1 MHSSRSKILILIG
14 LFLSLFLAA
23 LDQTIIAT
31 ASPSII
37 EDLKEPQHYSWI
49 VTGYLLSSVIF
60 LPIFGRLCDI
70 FSVKILIIIA
80 NFIFILGSYLCSLSN
95 NMLELAFYR
104 FIQGIGGGGIFSITF
119 STIGILYTPRERGRI
134 QGWIGSVFGFSSIIG
149 PLLGGYLTEL
159 FSWHWVFFIN
169 VPLGIVI
176 LILLIRYMP
185 YIPPISEQKF
195 DYIGGILVF
204 LWSFAFLLLFS
215 EIQLFPFEKILY
227 LFIII
232 IGLLIFYKYE
242 INHKYPLFDLSLLN
256 NKTFTISSFS
266 IFLFGGPF
274 IGSLI
279 FFPLYL
285 VQKYNI
291 SVLHSGYIITPL
303 TFGIVISST
312 LAGKIASKTGKYKN
326 ILILSN
332 IFVIS
337 IFGILFILTK
347 FFYVS
352 LANIILIMILL
363 GFAFGPIL
371 PLYVIAVQNS
381 VSLKR
386 IGTATSSIQ
395 FFRQMGATI
404 GVALLGFIYSYFVKK
419 YPEKSILFAF
429 PYLMLVCSILSLLGL
444 LFTYYLPDLE
454 LNHKH
459 NI

>member
-1 MHSSRSKILILIG
+1 MYSNKTKVLILIG

-23 LDQTIIAT
+23 LDQTIVAT

-37 EDLKEPQHYSWI
+37 KDFKEPQHYSWI

-70 FSVKILIIIA
+70 FSVKVLIMIA
-80 NFIFILGSYLCSLSN
+80 NLIFIIGSYLCSLSN
-95 NMLELAFYR
+95 NMLELAFNR

-119 STIGILYTPRERGRI
+119 STIGILYTPRERGAI
-134 QGWIGSVFGFSSIIG
+134 QGWIGSVFGFSSVIG

-159 FSWHWVFFIN
+159 FSWHWVFLIN
-169 VPLGIVI
+169 VPLGIII
-176 LILLIRYMP
+176 LFLLIRYMP
-185 YIPPISEQKF
+185 YIPPVSNQRF
-195 DYIGGILVF
+195 DFIGGILVF
-204 LWSFAFLLLFS
+204 IWSFAFLLLFS
-215 EIQLFPFEKILY
+215 DIHLFNYDKLLF

-232 IGLLIFYKYE
+232 VGLFMFYRYE
-242 INHKYPLFDLSLLN
+242 ENHPHPLFDLSLLKN
-256 NKTFTISSFS
+256 PTFVKSSMAL
-266 IFLFGGPF
+266 FLFGSPF

-285 VQKYNI
+285 VHTFKI
-291 SVLHSGYIITPL
+291 SVLNAGYVITPL
-303 TFGIVISST
+303 TFGVVIAST

-326 ILILSN
+326 ILLISN
-332 IFVIS
+332 ISVIT
-337 IFGILFILTK
+337 IFTIIFIYSMFFQPILV
-347 FFYVS
+347 Y
-352 LANIILIMILL
+352 IIFMMILL

-381 VSLKR
+381 VPLNR

-404 GVALLGFIYSYFVKK
+404 GVALLGFIYSIFVKK

-429 PYLMLVCSILSLLGL
+429 PYLMITCSILSLGGL
-444 LFTYYLPDLE
+444 IFTYFLPDLT
-454 LNHKH
+454 LNQKH
-459 NI
+459 NV